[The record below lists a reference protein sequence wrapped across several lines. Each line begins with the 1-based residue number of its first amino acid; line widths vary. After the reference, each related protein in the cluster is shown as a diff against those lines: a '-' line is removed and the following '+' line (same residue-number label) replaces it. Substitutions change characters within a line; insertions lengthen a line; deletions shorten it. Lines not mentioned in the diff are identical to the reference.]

1 MNQLSYWVHHM
12 VVTTVCA
19 KHQIGSA
26 SIFFT
31 RLSQGLLS
39 SNILA
44 SSWDGH
50 IFPHFPPG
58 VQPGDA
64 RTPFFGGWDSET
76 WLVVSTVFFPGSSI
90 SCNKGCRSLVSKCFQ
105 GTSAGN
111 RST

>member
-39 SNILA
+39 SNWILA
-44 SSWDGH
+44 AAMEHANG
-50 IFPHFPPG
+50 FPDLGNVGPG
-58 VQPGDA
+58 LMHVAAVIPV
-64 RTPFFGGWDSET
+64 T
-76 WLVVSTVFFPGSSI
+76 I
-90 SCNKGCRSLVSKCFQ
+90 IM
-105 GTSAGN
+105 
-111 RST
+111 